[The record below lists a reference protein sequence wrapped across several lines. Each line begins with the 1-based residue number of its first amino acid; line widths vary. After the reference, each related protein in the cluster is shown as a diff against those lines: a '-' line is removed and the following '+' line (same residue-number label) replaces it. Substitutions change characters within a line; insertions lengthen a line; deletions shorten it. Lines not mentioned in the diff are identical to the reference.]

1 MGGRGPCRSSVKT
14 RFPPPTPAAMP
25 PLDLSRPG
33 HAPHPASTGQYC
45 PQTYGLG
52 GGQRLTTRT
61 RAGLARATA
70 ALLAARTSAPGAVPV
85 LPANRRPP
93 G

>member
-1 MGGRGPCRSSVKT
+1 
-14 RFPPPTPAAMP
+14 MP

-33 HAPHPASTGQYC
+33 YAPHPASAGGYC

-52 GGQRLTTRT
+52 GGQRLATRT
-61 RAGLARATA
+61 RAAIGRSAAATLATR
-70 ALLAARTSAPGAVPV
+70 RSAPGAVPLV
-85 LPANRRPP
+85 PLERRPP